1 MLGSIPSPKSRE
13 QAFYYG
19 HPQNRF
25 WKVMANVLGEDV
37 PKTIEEK
44 KQMMHVHHIALWDS
58 LEECDICGASDS
70 SIKNPVPTDIAWI
83 IKNSNITKIYT
94 TGTAAYKYYMKYNFP
109 LTGLEAVK
117 LPSTSPANAAYSL
130 EKLVGEYKIILTT
143 ICIDPNRSL
152 KH

>member
-1 MLGSIPSPKSRE
+1 MGIDKYEHVVHGFGPLYDSESRILMLGSIPSPKSRE

-70 SIKNPVPTDIAWI
+70 SIKIL
-83 IKNSNITKIYT
+83 KIHRRIHRWQRSHD
-94 TGTAAYKYYMKYNFP
+94 AR
-109 LTGLEAVK
+109 
-117 LPSTSPANAAYSL
+117 
-130 EKLVGEYKIILTT
+130 LVGTLTWGLLWRKRHVNRG
-143 ICIDPNRSL
+143 ICKCYCGGFST
-152 KH
+152 